1 MEINEVHSTVYLPLL
16 SVAFY
21 LGSRLTKSA
30 LSQHLK
36 ILQMASR
43 FDYAEHSSVHN
54 LLSEYEYLKSET
66 TKIWV
71 CSHSKCDTI
80 LKTQKNKDNIE
91 KPALK
96 QPCGHNYYEDQRR
109 DCYVLFLPI
118 EKQLKYFIEHH
129 GLEEKI
135 SDTDPNYRGDVNTGD
150 IYRKLREEGK
160 IDENTVT
167 RQVNLDGASCFK
179 VYIETDVPL

>member
-1 MEINEVHSTVYLPLL
+1 MHSTVYLPLL

-30 LSQHLK
+30 VSQHLK

-43 FDYAEHSSVHN
+43 FDYVEHSSVHN

-80 LKTQKNKDNIE
+80 LKTQKNKDN
-91 KPALK
+91 L
-96 QPCGHNYYEDQRR
+96 
-109 DCYVLFLPI
+109 
-118 EKQLKYFIEHH
+118 
-129 GLEEKI
+129 
-135 SDTDPNYRGDVNTGD
+135 T
-150 IYRKLREEGK
+150 KLRQRTRK
-160 IDENTVT
+160 NENDFASKVT
-167 RQVNLDGASCFK
+167 IFNTNAGEKERGL
-179 VYIETDVPL
+179 L